1 LTAMVSLAM
10 NIAVISD
17 LHGLRPRFE
26 KARRLLDEGIEI
38 LLIAGDIAT
47 LGYPEAQQAN
57 VSDLPP

>member
-1 LTAMVSLAM
+1 M
-10 NIAVISD
+10 NIAVVSD

-26 KARRLLDEGIEI
+26 KARKLLDEGIEI